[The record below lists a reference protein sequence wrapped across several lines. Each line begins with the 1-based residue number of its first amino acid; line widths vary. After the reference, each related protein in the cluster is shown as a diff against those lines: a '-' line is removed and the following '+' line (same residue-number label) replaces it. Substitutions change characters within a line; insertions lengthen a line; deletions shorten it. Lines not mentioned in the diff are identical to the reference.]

1 MYDLPLQQRIKVP
14 LSGLD
19 KGRLIADAV
28 ALKLCFV
35 GIPILFIQRDIQIVH
50 PVSPALHIRQ
60 HHKIP
65 WDLQFQTHAARQG
78 RQFVFLL
85 QKQPDG
91 VLRPLRAGYQSFGMT
106 DVPVIQLQVI
116 LTDSP
121 ALFLDMAFL
130 YPVHTCLFQCFQ
142 NLGMLAGIGPQG
154 LS

>member
-1 MYDLPLQQRIKVP
+1 MQLSRSTNRSSQPLPFQFPYGALAQSAAGSRVLKDPVPALYDLPLQQRIKVP

-35 GIPILFIQRDIQIVH
+35 GIPILFIPRDIQIVH

-60 HHKIP
+60 HHKVP
-65 WDLQFQTHAARQG
+65 GDLQFQTHAARQG

-106 DVPVIQLQVI
+106 DE
-116 LTDSP
+116 S
-121 ALFLDMAFL
+121 
-130 YPVHTCLFQCFQ
+130 Y
-142 NLGMLAGIGPQG
+142 
-154 LS
+154 SSR